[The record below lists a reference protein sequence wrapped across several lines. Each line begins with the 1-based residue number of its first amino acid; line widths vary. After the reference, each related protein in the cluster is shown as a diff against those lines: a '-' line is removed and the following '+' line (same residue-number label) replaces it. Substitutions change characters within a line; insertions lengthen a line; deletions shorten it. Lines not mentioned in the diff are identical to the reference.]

1 MHVGTGD
8 LFLRP
13 LSPCVE
19 YKQTTSNL
27 GGLIMNATMTVQE
40 CLAESRFWY
49 QMYVDGDR
57 KRPAWLETAI
67 AWLDTAKK
75 LAEQEVQDNE
85 TK

>member
-1 MHVGTGD
+1 
-8 LFLRP
+8 
-13 LSPCVE
+13 
-19 YKQTTSNL
+19 
-27 GGLIMNATMTVQE
+27 MNATMTVQE